1 MKYSEVSRCAI
12 CGEERSG
19 NEPRFLLA
27 ENSWEDKLTILHWN
41 EKLASHDGIQVACGL
56 DHVEKLAI
64 LWMTTGRL
72 DYPFARTTFGASAWR
87 HISRRNEWIDRS
99 GARWIGELAVHRES
113 MERLLTENPHYI
125 KGILDELLHALREE
139 IGGEARASIQAE
151 DSGQENTWCAV
162 SPEPKF

>member
-1 MKYSEVSRCAI
+1 MFLSSDSHLPARTGDGDSSASGQEHSSPCAASDAPAGRSGADRIEWLPRRAEGSGMKYSDVSRCAI

-87 HISRRNEWIDRS
+87 HISRRNGWIDRS
-99 GARWIGELAVHRES
+99 GA
-113 MERLLTENPHYI
+113 
-125 KGILDELLHALREE
+125 
-139 IGGEARASIQAE
+139 
-151 DSGQENTWCAV
+151 
-162 SPEPKF
+162 